1 MKNVTKIFA
10 CTLSLCALIGLA
22 NCGSSPAK
30 KPSEKKETSMKSEI
44 VTLPSGL
51 SYKKVKAVDQGAAPQ
66 RGQQVKVHYTGRLI
80 TGKNADGSPVLGNKF
95 DSSVDRGE
103 PFVFP
108 LGMGYVIK
116 GWDEG
121 VARMKVGEKF
131 ELYIPSN
138 LGYGSRGA
146 GRAIPPNADLYFEVE
161 LLGIQ

>member
-1 MKNVTKIFA
+1 MKNLRKKAIA
-10 CTLSLCALIGLA
+10 ALPLCALVCLV
-22 NCGSSPAK
+22 NCGSTPVK
-30 KPSEKKETSMKSEI
+30 KPSDKKESSMKSEI

-51 SYKKVKAVDQGAAPQ
+51 SYKKIKAADGAQPQ

-80 TGKNADGSPVLGNKF
+80 TGKNADGSYALGSKF

-121 VARMKVGEKF
+121 VMLMKVGEKF
-131 ELYIPSN
+131 ELYIPAN

-146 GRAIPPNADLYFEVE
+146 GRLIPPNADLYFEVE